1 MGRDVIFKSR
11 VPKGYRHPDLDA
23 SLRIS
28 RTKNEARLIQEARR
42 LGVPTPVI
50 YDIDTTEA
58 TLMMQEIKG
67 PRVKDLLDAS
77 GPDAEGKVCEEVGRC
92 VGLLH
97 KGGIAHGDLTTSNMI
112 WSEDRVWFIDFS
124 LGSKNAELEELGV
137 DLHLLNEAFQSAHSH
152 ILDCYGTIIERIQ
165 VHLPSGRGGAAQG
178 EGDRGQ
184 GSVHMREVGLV
195 TANPH
200 KLKEFQHGLG
210 PLGVTVTA
218 PRCGLR

>member
-1 MGRDVIFKSR
+1 VRVIRRGAEAEIRKGVWMGRDVIFKCR

-23 SLRIS
+23 TLRIS

-42 LGVPTPVI
+42 LGVPTPII

-58 TLMMQEIKG
+58 ILMMQEIKG
-67 PRVKDLLDAS
+67 PRVKDLLDSS
-77 GPDAEGKVCEEVGRC
+77 GPDVRRAVCEEVGRC

-152 ILDCYGTIIERIQ
+152 ILDCYGTIVSAYRSTFPRAADVLRKVKQIEER
-165 VHLPSGRGGAAQG
+165 GRY
-178 EGDRGQ
+178 
-184 GSVHMREVGLV
+184 
-195 TANPH
+195 T
-200 KLKEFQHGLG
+200 
-210 PLGVTVTA
+210 
-218 PRCGLR
+218 